1 MTGSQNCGPV
11 SFYTLIRIGISL
23 SLYIIRLKDSA
34 RSLKASSRESATP
47 TTSAYISSSGYTTY
61 TEESSRM
68 NSSTNILISMLVDS
82 KDSWTRAFLYHEG
95 SLHLILESFLVDGVI
110 VIDEEVGWQ
119 FVIPVIHS
127 IRDGESYSHCHFYP
141 YNL

>member
-11 SFYTLIRIGISL
+11 SFYTSIRIGMSL

-61 TEESSRM
+61 TGESSRM
-68 NSSTNILISMLVDS
+68 NSSTNTLISMLVDT
-82 KDSWTRAFLYHEG
+82 KDSWSLAFLYHERP
-95 SLHLILESFLVDGVI
+95 LHLILESFLVDGVL

-119 FVIPVIHS
+119 FVIPVIYS
-127 IRDGESYSHCHFYP
+127 IRNGESCSHRHFYP
-141 YNL
+141 CDL